1 MQGLYSRPLRVYL
14 LLGAL
19 AVWGV
24 ISGLN
29 LSISL
34 FPMGNQP
41 KVGVEVGYGSYSSQQ
56 FFDSIGRSFESM
68 LQRSK
73 AD

>member
-19 AVWGV
+19 AIWGI

-34 FPMGNQP
+34 FPMSNQP
-41 KVGVEVGYGSYSSQQ
+41 TVGVEVS
-56 FFDSIGRSFESM
+56 
-68 LQRSK
+68 
-73 AD
+73 